1 MGPGDNEIPS
11 SSPCF
16 SSPSHVFSLTMVSKV
31 MSGYRLKPQAKSS
44 LFSYKLLSGCFV
56 IAIERGPNAMANQ
69 GANPSLSHS
78 KATALCLALFC
89 RTDSQIPQDPPQPLC
104 VPWRWA

>member
-16 SSPSHVFSLTMVSKV
+16 SSPSHAFSLTMVSKV

-44 LFSYKLLSGCFV
+44 LFSYKLLSGVFC
-56 IAIERGPNAMANQ
+56 
-69 GANPSLSHS
+69 HS
-78 KATALCLALFC
+78 YRKGTK
-89 RTDSQIPQDPPQPLC
+89 RND
-104 VPWRWA
+104 